1 MQASRIT
8 PTPDS
13 LAYQGKPAPQRHLPI
28 TMTIRTSEH
37 RDRPSVRLSLRAHAP
52 RFALAMKTRPVPE
65 QDRRYG
71 TIETAVVSGPVLR

>member
-52 RFALAMKTRPVPE
+52 RELGREPV
-65 QDRRYG
+65 
-71 TIETAVVSGPVLR
+71 TTAPIVAVAA